1 MQILQLAEDCY
12 WTVVVFSLAHEI
24 AHVYLASIGK
34 TYSERHPEEEEYD
47 ADMIAYHIV
56 LKIIIENDE
65 DNRILEKYTYLAP
78 MMYMDFFD
86 LYYYTDRVLYK
97 TKFYDPLHPLPG
109 DRKKK
114 LFSIANKD
122 EYDFDTVDGNHLY
135 SGFLDVYD
143 EYKDQVLLKMER
155 GKLDKIIHTKRRSQM
170 RGE

>member
-1 MQILQLAEDCY
+1 MIRYILC
-12 WTVVVFSLAHEI
+12 
-24 AHVYLASIGK
+24 
-34 TYSERHPEEEEYD
+34 R
-47 ADMIAYHIV
+47 
-56 LKIIIENDE
+56 
-65 DNRILEKYTYLAP
+65 
-78 MMYMDFFD
+78 
-86 LYYYTDRVLYK
+86 
-97 TKFYDPLHPLPG
+97 G